1 MKDFM
6 GTMEL
11 ERLRVRERRFA
22 DETDATDCKVK
33 AITFGSH
40 LLISSFAP
48 EEVSFVIYRT
58 LGNSTPDARK
68 TSCSSTDV
76 GHRDMVSFVK
86 LAFRTC
92 KYIERCSRAGT
103 QPKCFELAV
112 CAELDAGVGGP
123 AKCNHFQCQYPG
135 RCRVKM
141 LSHWQI
147 SSNL

>member
-1 MKDFM
+1 
-6 GTMEL
+6 
-11 ERLRVRERRFA
+11 
-22 DETDATDCKVK
+22 
-33 AITFGSH
+33 
-40 LLISSFAP
+40 
-48 EEVSFVIYRT
+48 
-58 LGNSTPDARK
+58 
-68 TSCSSTDV
+68 
-76 GHRDMVSFVK
+76 MVSLVK

-141 LSHWQI
+141 LSQI